1 MLLGD
6 FNAILDSSEVSG
18 DGVDHGQSCYEFQ
31 QCLLEAG
38 VATMLMKGAMFSWH
52 NKRYGASS
60 IWKRLD
66 RILVNE
72 HWMAKWPDHYY
83 LCSTPRTSDH
93 SPLILCSEAAE
104 TSAKRLFRFDN
115 FLADSPVFLQR
126 VHSIWRHH
134 IEGTRMYAVV
144 KKLKLLKPIFRE
156 MRRSKGDLHDN
167 VAAAAVFL
175 AEAQSLQQ
183 QYLHNEDLSLL
194 ERCCRLIYLKAVQ
207 QEQSFLRQRA
217 KLTWLKEGDM
227 CSRVFFRKVKA
238 RRAIF
243 KVYQIHSQ
251 DGVLLTDRQDIS
263 HEFVSF
269 YERLLGGEQSASPI
283 SLGYLTPYLKH
294 QLRPDE
300 ADRLVAPITESDIKL
315 ALFSIP
321 DDKASGPDGYS
332 SCFFKRA
339 WPVIGPEVT
348 LAIQEFFSSGRLL
361 KQVNATLLCLI
372 PKVQLPSGVTDFR
385 PISCCN
391 ILYKLITKIL
401 VSRLA
406 LILDKLVHVNQTAF
420 VPNRQISDN
429 ILLVQELFAGYNQK
443 KFPPC
448 CAMKVDLR
456 KAFDSVNW
464 GFLQAALMLFNFP
477 PQFMQWITEC
487 VTTPSFSLS
496 LNGGICGF
504 FKGARGLRQGDPL
517 SPYLFVIVMEV
528 LNVSMTARIQQDQ
541 CFSYHWRCK
550 ELSLAMLCFA
560 DDLLLFSKADPHSVS
575 ILKEVLDGFGIVS
588 GLVAN
593 AAKSHV
599 ILSRAAMALAPT
611 ILTITGFQLGSLPF
625 RYLGLP
631 IVSSKLTIA
640 DCQPLLSKVDER
652 ISGWGSYQLSFAA
665 RTQLIRSVLC
675 SLSIYWSSSFLLP
688 KGIITVLEKKLRR
701 FLWQGTTGAGFA
713 KVSWHAVCLP
723 KDCGGL
729 GIPNLLAL
737 NQSLMCKHL
746 WDILTQNMNSIWVQW
761 VFQYRLHSRSL
772 WDVAASGHWSWKR
785 PVAPFRCIRA
795 KFPRAPMVT
804 GLPKTSK
811 LSKVISEGNWNWPS
825 PTSTEVMAIMEQ
837 LPPIHVG
844 EDRILWSNSS
854 GVFST
859 SSAYK
864 LFTTETNKVKFLWP
878 HLDWDRGL
886 QWAQSHFRGRHLIT
900 AAHRATLASLVYHI
914 WRERNQ
920 RRFVGTATT
929 PVEVA
934 HMVENQVRL
943 RIQSENLSPTNV
955 QTSVLFR
962 IWNIA
967 V

>member
-1 MLLGD
+1 
-6 FNAILDSSEVSG
+6 
-18 DGVDHGQSCYEFQ
+18 
-31 QCLLEAG
+31 
-38 VATMLMKGAMFSWH
+38 
-52 NKRYGASS
+52 
-60 IWKRLD
+60 
-66 RILVNE
+66 
-72 HWMAKWPDHYY
+72 
-83 LCSTPRTSDH
+83 
-93 SPLILCSEAAE
+93 
-104 TSAKRLFRFDN
+104 
-115 FLADSPVFLQR
+115 
-126 VHSIWRHH
+126 
-134 IEGTRMYAVV
+134 
-144 KKLKLLKPIFRE
+144 
-156 MRRSKGDLHDN
+156 
-167 VAAAAVFL
+167 
-175 AEAQSLQQ
+175 
-183 QYLHNEDLSLL
+183 
-194 ERCCRLIYLKAVQ
+194 
-207 QEQSFLRQRA
+207 
-217 KLTWLKEGDM
+217 
-227 CSRVFFRKVKA
+227 
-238 RRAIF
+238 
-243 KVYQIHSQ
+243 
-251 DGVLLTDRQDIS
+251 
-263 HEFVSF
+263 
-269 YERLLGGEQSASPI
+269 
-283 SLGYLTPYLKH
+283 
-294 QLRPDE
+294 
-300 ADRLVAPITESDIKL
+300 
-315 ALFSIP
+315 
-321 DDKASGPDGYS
+321 
-332 SCFFKRA
+332 
-339 WPVIGPEVT
+339 
-348 LAIQEFFSSGRLL
+348 
-361 KQVNATLLCLI
+361 
-372 PKVQLPSGVTDFR
+372 
-385 PISCCN
+385 
-391 ILYKLITKIL
+391 
-401 VSRLA
+401 
-406 LILDKLVHVNQTAF
+406 
-420 VPNRQISDN
+420 
-429 ILLVQELFAGYNQK
+429 
-443 KFPPC
+443 
-448 CAMKVDLR
+448 MKVDLR

-588 GLVAN
+588 GL
-593 AAKSHV
+593 
-599 ILSRAAMALAPT
+599 
-611 ILTITGFQLGSLPF
+611 LGSLPF

-785 PVAPFRCIRA
+785 LIKLLPYLRPMLQFLVGNGEVFYLWSDPWHHLGALGA

-864 LFTTETNKVKFLWP
+864 LFTTETNKVSWFALLRGPFKIPRNLFILWLTILDKLSTGDKAWLNIPSPECCLCSTGELEDRSHMYFQCSFSKKCLIILKLKVKFLWP

-886 QWAQSHFRGRHLIT
+886 QWPNLTS
-900 AAHRATLASLVYHI
+900 
-914 WRERNQ
+914 
-920 RRFVGTATT
+920 
-929 PVEVA
+929 EV
-934 HMVENQVRL
+934 V
-943 RIQSENLSPTNV
+943 T
-955 QTSVLFR
+955 
-962 IWNIA
+962 
-967 V
+967 

>member
-1 MLLGD
+1 
-6 FNAILDSSEVSG
+6 
-18 DGVDHGQSCYEFQ
+18 
-31 QCLLEAG
+31 
-38 VATMLMKGAMFSWH
+38 MLMKGAMFSWH

-361 KQVNATLLCLI
+361 KQ
-372 PKVQLPSGVTDFR
+372 
-385 PISCCN
+385 
-391 ILYKLITKIL
+391 
-401 VSRLA
+401 
-406 LILDKLVHVNQTAF
+406 
-420 VPNRQISDN
+420 ISDN

-588 GLVAN
+588 GL
-593 AAKSHV
+593 
-599 ILSRAAMALAPT
+599 
-611 ILTITGFQLGSLPF
+611 LGSLPF

-785 PVAPFRCIRA
+785 LIKLLPYLRPMLQFLVGNGEVFYLWSDPWHHLGALGA

-864 LFTTETNKVKFLWP
+864 LFTTETNKVSWFALLRGPFKIPRNLFILWLTILDKLSTGDKAWLNIPSPECCLCSTGELEDRSHMYFQCSFSKKCLIILKLKVKFLWP

-955 QTSVLFR
+955 QTSALFR

-967 V
+967 VRFI